1 MLEGFRNFLFR
12 GNVVDLAT
20 AVIIGVAFSGV
31 VDAFTKALID
41 PLFAAIGGAPNLDN
55 ALTIP
60 IGPAKF
66 QIGLLLTAII
76 NFLIKAAVIYFGII
90 KPFGPIAAKLA
101 AAAAAEAP
109 TPPDVVLLGEIR
121 DLLKK

>member
-20 AVIIGVAFSGV
+20 AVIIGVAFGGV
-31 VDAFTKALID
+31 IDAFTKAIID
-41 PLFAAIGGAPNLDN
+41 PLFAAIGGSPNLDT

-66 QIGLLLTAII
+66 EIGRLLTAIL

-90 KPFGPIAAKLA
+90 RPFGPMAAKLA
-101 AAAAAEAP
+101 AAAA
-109 TPPDVVLLGEIR
+109 PPDVVLLGEIR
-121 DLLKK
+121 DLLKR

>member
-20 AVIIGVAFSGV
+20 AVIIGAAFGGV
-31 VDAFTKALID
+31 VDAFTKALIE
-41 PLFAAIGGAPNLDN
+41 PLFAAIGGSPNLDD

-90 KPFGPIAAKLA
+90 RPFGPLAAKYA

-109 TPPDVVLLGEIR
+109 TPPDITLLTEIR
-121 DLLKK
+121 DALRK

>member
-20 AVIIGVAFSGV
+20 AVIIGAAFGGV
-31 VDAFTKALID
+31 VDAFTKALIE
-41 PLFAAIGGAPNLDN
+41 PLFAAIGGSPNLDN

-60 IGPAKF
+60 IGAATFK
-66 QIGLLLTAII
+66 IGLLLTAII

-90 KPFGPIAAKLA
+90 RPFGPIAAKYA
-101 AAAAAEAP
+101 AAAAAELP
-109 TPPDVVLLGEIR
+109 TPPSEVLLGEIR